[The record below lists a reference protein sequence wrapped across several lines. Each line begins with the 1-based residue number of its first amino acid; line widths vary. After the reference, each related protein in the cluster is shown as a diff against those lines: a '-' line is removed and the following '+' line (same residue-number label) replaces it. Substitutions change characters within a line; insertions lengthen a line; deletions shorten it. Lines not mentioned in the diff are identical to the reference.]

1 MNHCRTITR
10 DLQCHLYKFIRVEMI
25 RTKFEPIR
33 VKEPFTDE
41 VKVFD
46 TVDSF
51 TRYYREHESEHAG
64 ITSMKLNKMYR
75 IPGYRIR
82 ITNKGKDNEE
92 LILVKDYTRH
102 AESSSA
108 TPNGGAPDAVL
119 QQLMERVAHIESYL
133 QQLKI

>member
-1 MNHCRTITR
+1 
-10 DLQCHLYKFIRVEMI
+10 MI

-102 AESSSA
+102 ADMSNQSL
-108 TPNGGAPDAVL
+108 PNNSDAVL